1 MEWWKFVVLVISSYL
16 IGNIFWARIISR
28 IKHYDIQGSGSGNPG
43 TMNML
48 RNLGFGI
55 GILTLLL
62 DMSKGIVTALFG
74 YYLFGGVNAG
84 TNAYIGLFLGG
95 LSCLIGN
102 VFPVF
107 YNFKG
112 GKGAA
117 IVYGMY
123 CVANPLLGVIIF
135 VGGFLFL
142 LLFDYASLVS
152 FFMISIFTIYEASTL
167 GLMSGG
173 GNIVLSSLLFAI
185 FVLVWIA
192 HRQNIFRLL
201 TGKENRINFVS
212 KLFKKGKAHLLMPK
226 EERKE
231 LKEQKRELKEEQIQ
245 KEIG

>member
-1 MEWWKFVVLVISSYL
+1 MLIISSYL
-16 IGNIFWARIISR
+16 VGNIFWARIISR
-28 IKHYDIQGSGSGNPG
+28 IKHYDIQGAGSGNPG

-55 GILTLLL
+55 GLLTLVL

-74 YYLFGGVNAG
+74 YYLFGGAG
-84 TNAYIGLFLGG
+84 TTASYIGLFTGG
-95 LSCLIGN
+95 LFCLIGN
-102 VFPVF
+102 IFPVF
-107 YNFKG
+107 YKFRG

-152 FFMISIFTIYEASTL
+152 FFMISIFTIYEAYTL
-167 GLMSGG
+167 GLMAPGS
-173 GNIVLSSLLFAI
+173 NIILSILLFAI
-185 FVLVWIA
+185 FLLVWIA

-212 KLFKKGKAHLLMPK
+212 KLFKSGKKRLLMPK
-226 EERKE
+226 KERRE
-231 LKEQKRELKEEQIQ
+231 LKEQKKEKKEEQIQ

>member
-1 MEWWKFVVLVISSYL
+1 
-16 IGNIFWARIISR
+16 
-28 IKHYDIQGSGSGNPG
+28 
-43 TMNML
+43 MNML

-62 DMSKGIVTALFG
+62 DMSKGIVCALFG
-74 YYLFGGVNAG
+74 YYLFGGVG
-84 TNAYIGLFLGG
+84 GGLNAYIGLFLGG

-102 VFPVF
+102 IYPIL
-107 YNFKG
+107 YKFKG

-117 IVYGMY
+117 IVYGVY
-123 CVANPLLGVIIF
+123 CVANPVLGVIIF

-152 FFMISIFTIYEASTL
+152 FFMISIFTIYEAYSL
-167 GLMSGG
+167 GLMSPGG
-173 GNIVLSSLLFAI
+173 ANIVLSILLFLI
-185 FVLVWIA
+185 FVLVWFA

-201 TGKENRINFVS
+201 TGKENRVNFLS
-212 KLFKKGKAHLLMPK
+212 KLIKKQKQRLAMPK

-231 LKEQKRELKEEQIQ
+231 LKAKRKEEKQEIKQ

>member
-1 MEWWKFVVLVISSYL
+1 MEWWKFLVLIIPCYF

-28 IKHYDIQGSGSGNPG
+28 IKHYNVEGVGSGNPG

-48 RNLGFGI
+48 RNLGFKVGL
-55 GILTLLL
+55 LTLLL
-62 DMSKGIVTALFG
+62 DMSKGIVCAIFG
-74 YYLFGGVNAG
+74 YYLFGGGGING
-84 TNAYIGLFLGG
+84 YIGLFTGG

-102 VFPVF
+102 IYPIL
-107 YNFKG
+107 YKFKG

-117 IVYGMY
+117 IVYGVY
-123 CVANPLLGVIIF
+123 CVANPILGVIIF

-152 FFMISIFTIYEASTL
+152 FFMISIFTIYEAYSL
-167 GLMSGG
+167 GLMSSGA
-173 GNIVLSSLLFAI
+173 NITLSVLLFSI
-185 FVLVWIA
+185 FVLVWFA

-201 TGKENRINFVS
+201 TGKENRVNFLS
-212 KLFKKGKAHLLMPK
+212 KFIKKEKQRLAMPK

-231 LKEQKRELKEEQIQ
+231 LKEKRKEEKQEIKQ